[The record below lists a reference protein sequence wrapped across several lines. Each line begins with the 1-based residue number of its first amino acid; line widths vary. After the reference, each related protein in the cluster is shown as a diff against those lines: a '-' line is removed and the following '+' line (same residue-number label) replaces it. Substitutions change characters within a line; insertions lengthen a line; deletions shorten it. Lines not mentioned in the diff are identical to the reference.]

1 MQEMEIKKISD
12 LQKLNRKDR
21 LLAYAALRLF
31 TPDASARENIRADM
45 KNIVETGV
53 AGYSAKDLDTAR
65 VNQQNAATS
74 AQNAATSLMSEN
86 RAAVKDQRGFA
97 ESTLTMRSDL
107 GTALSAAVTDESGNV
122 SIDRQALRNLS
133 GPGGALNKAK
143 ADFTTEVN
151 AATRRQKQLV
161 FNSGLSAVIMGLS
174 SDDAGG
180 IFEGIKDAFGVQ
192 DDQEFIQG
200 NDSFFD
206 RIEPV
211 YASGGTSIKEF
222 KIVDPRGGYMDEAV
236 PASTVR
242 SLLADAQTY
251 AYLENY
257 LRLKSNGATADE
269 LASLVPAGN

>member
-1 MQEMEIKKISD
+1 M
-12 LQKLNRKDR
+12 
-21 LLAYAALRLF
+21 
-31 TPDASARENIRADM
+31 
-45 KNIVETGV
+45 
-53 AGYSAKDLDTAR
+53 
-65 VNQQNAATS
+65 
-74 AQNAATSLMSEN
+74 
-86 RAAVKDQRGFA
+86 
-97 ESTLTMRSDL
+97 TMRSDL
-107 GTALSAAVTDESGNV
+107 GTALSAAVTDDEDGDV

-133 GPGGALNKAK
+133 GPGGALSKAK

-180 IFEGIKDAFGVQ
+180 VFEGVKDAFGVQ

-211 YASGGTSIKEF
+211 FAEDGKAIKEF

-251 AYLENY
+251 AYLTKY
-257 LRLKSNGATADE
+257 LQLKANGANADE
-269 LASLVPAGN
+269 LASLAPAGN